1 MRTLI
6 IQINLETLLVWAVVG
21 LVGGFLASRMMLG
34 HGLGLIGDV
43 LVGIVGAVVGG
54 FLADYFGVHLTVV
67 GHPIVS
73 EVVVAF
79 IGALVLL
86 LVLRLVGFGKGSRR
100 GRRAL

>member
-21 LVGGFLASRMMLG
+21 LVAGFLASRIMLG

-86 LVLRLVGFGKGSRR
+86 LALRLVGFGKGSRR
-100 GRRAL
+100 GRAL